1 MPDRKRGLGKGLE
14 ALIPPSA
21 APSGAMEI
29 GVDNL
34 EPNPSQPRV
43 ALDEEGLRE
52 LAESIRENGLIQPI
66 IVTRTERGYQIVAGE
81 RRWRAAKMAGLPTI
95 PAIVREVAPGE
106 GLALALVENLQREDL
121 NPLEAASAYQEL
133 TEKFG
138 MTQEEVARR
147 VGKDRSTVANTLR
160 LLRLSQ
166 AAKRALLSG
175 QISEGHARALLRLEG
190 EGQERALRE
199 VLAKGLNVRQTEG
212 LIRRWLEGP
221 PPPAARAP
229 EDLALEE
236 EFRRALG
243 TKVVLKR
250 AGKGGRLIIH
260 FYSEEEL
267 GALYDLLIGG

>member
-21 APSGAMEI
+21 APLGAMEI
-29 GVDNL
+29 GVDSL

-43 ALDEEGLRE
+43 ALDEVGLRE

-95 PAIVREVAPGE
+95 PAIVREVAPGQ

-160 LLRLSQ
+160 LLRLSE
-166 AAKRALLSG
+166 AAKGALLSG

-199 VLAKGLNVRQTEG
+199 VVDKGLNVRQTEG
-212 LIRRWLEGP
+212 LIRRLLEGP
-221 PPPAARAP
+221 RPEAAKAP

-250 AGKGGRLIIH
+250 GGRGGRLIIH